1 MKNADFMSSAARLAD
16 SMKQLEI
23 AWMATKEEW
32 SDSVSQR
39 VEDNYLVPMHSQIQ
53 VMLDT
58 VGKLSGVMSKAER
71 SCLHTREEGPI
82 L

>member
-1 MKNADFMSSAARLAD
+1 MRNADFMSPAARLAE
-16 SMKQLEI
+16 SMKQLERV
-23 AWMATKEEW
+23 WMETKEEW

-39 VEDNYLVPMHSQIQ
+39 VEDEYLVPLHGQVQ

-58 VGKLSGVMSKAER
+58 VGKLSGVMAKAER
-71 SCLHTREEGPI
+71 ACIHSREAGPI

>member
-1 MKNADFMSSAARLAD
+1 MKNADFMSAAARLAD
-16 SMKQLEI
+16 SMKQLEM

-39 VEDNYLVPMHSQIQ
+39 VEDEYLVPMHSQVQ

-58 VGKLSGVMSKAER
+58 VNKLTGVMSKAER
-71 SCLHTREEGPI
+71 ACLHNREAGPI

>member
-1 MKNADFMSSAARLAD
+1 MKNADFHSPAARLQDAL
-16 SMKQLEI
+16 KQLEQQ
-23 AWMATKEEW
+23 WMETREEW

-39 VEDNYLVPMHSQIQ
+39 VEDDFLVPLHGQVQ

-58 VGKLSGVMSKAER
+58 VSKLSGVMAKAER
-71 SCLHTREEGPI
+71 ECSHPREQSTW